1 MMAPATETNQA
12 GQIERVRRFR
22 DASRLRGASQRP
34 SQYIADLAD
43 SFQRFAGLPWRER
56 QARARACA
64 LESLPVYLFPDEHL
78 VGMVYHYGPSRA
90 VEDPT
95 DYHRLG
101 QPLVSARLPENA
113 DIVELGLC
121 SDGAA
126 PGHVTWR
133 WDWIL
138 EKGVLGLIQDYRRAL
153 VTPADDSAAE
163 FYRGVILSLE
173 ALLKWNERHIESLR
187 TSLRQAF
194 PEDMLRLKQ
203 QISLCERVP
212 AHPARNFQEAVQ
224 SFYFQ
229 HLAVMREAPNG
240 GNGPGRLDYFLWPYL
255 ERDLET
261 GSIDRQQ
268 ARELID
274 ELFIRLHERIQPAD
288 GWVEAVV
295 VGGVHLDGS
304 SAVNPLSH
312 MMVESIIDLDQ
323 THPSIYMRMPPDPPS
338 DWVDLATRYMLEG
351 HNRAQILNDPEILAS
366 FDTVDVPRADAAMYT
381 CGGCMEIT
389 PQGMN
394 SDLLFTGTVNIAKVL
409 ELSITG
415 GRCLQ
420 TGRLLTD
427 TALKPLPDH
436 DSFET
441 LYAAFTDALHRL
453 LGLYFQRVDIYSE
466 AMAEHRPLY
475 LMSSMTLDCLERG
488 REQQD
493 GGARYHHYGA
503 SPLAIQNTG
512 DSLYAIKRAV
522 YDDAFC
528 AAEEM
533 LAALDADFEGHEAL
547 RLRLRA
553 LPKFGQGDPGAD
565 GMTDRVLN
573 TLCDGYASIRNR
585 HRGRCKPVVLTFVW
599 APPAGAVL
607 GASADGRLAG
617 TPIAH
622 GLTPQAV
629 GMSEGIGSAVTS
641 HAGLSLERVS
651 GGASSMWDF
660 DPSLAKPEIVDNV
673 LRTFLQLGG
682 QIFQGNTTDV
692 DELLDARKHPDDFPN
707 LLVRVGGYSARF
719 TTLAPALQDEIIG
732 RYRHRS

>member
-295 VGGVHLDGS
+295 VGGVHLDG
-304 SAVNPLSH
+304 
-312 MMVESIIDLDQ
+312 
-323 THPSIYMRMPPDPPS
+323 
-338 DWVDLATRYMLEG
+338 
-351 HNRAQILNDPEILAS
+351 
-366 FDTVDVPRADAAMYT
+366 
-381 CGGCMEIT
+381 
-389 PQGMN
+389 
-394 SDLLFTGTVNIAKVL
+394 
-409 ELSITG
+409 
-415 GRCLQ
+415 
-420 TGRLLTD
+420 
-427 TALKPLPDH
+427 
-436 DSFET
+436 
-441 LYAAFTDALHRL
+441 
-453 LGLYFQRVDIYSE
+453 
-466 AMAEHRPLY
+466 
-475 LMSSMTLDCLERG
+475 
-488 REQQD
+488 
-493 GGARYHHYGA
+493 
-503 SPLAIQNTG
+503 
-512 DSLYAIKRAV
+512 
-522 YDDAFC
+522 
-528 AAEEM
+528 
-533 LAALDADFEGHEAL
+533 
-547 RLRLRA
+547 
-553 LPKFGQGDPGAD
+553 
-565 GMTDRVLN
+565 DRK
-573 TLCDGYASIRNR
+573 S
-585 HRGRCKPVVLTFVW
+585 VV
-599 APPAGAVL
+599 
-607 GASADGRLAG
+607 
-617 TPIAH
+617 
-622 GLTPQAV
+622 
-629 GMSEGIGSAVTS
+629 
-641 HAGLSLERVS
+641 
-651 GGASSMWDF
+651 
-660 DPSLAKPEIVDNV
+660 
-673 LRTFLQLGG
+673 
-682 QIFQGNTTDV
+682 
-692 DELLDARKHPDDFPN
+692 
-707 LLVRVGGYSARF
+707 
-719 TTLAPALQDEIIG
+719 
-732 RYRHRS
+732 